1 MTSPAAPLLEY
12 LLQPLAEW
20 LNNSATEDIAINEP
34 GKAWI
39 RHHGA
44 WERVEVPL
52 GLDAI
57 EEIAILAGSLRK
69 QEVGND
75 SPLLDTEMPNGER
88 LAVCL
93 PPTVPVGFPSL
104 TFRKHEDTISPTEAM
119 TKRYVIGQW
128 NKRSDRQR
136 QRSLTEP
143 MSYYSSGDLQGF
155 LRAAVRRHLN
165 ILLVGPTGSGKT
177 TFSKTLISEID
188 HSERLIV
195 IEDTLELALH
205 QPNVVRLLYSK
216 GGLSGLNIG
225 PERLLQMSLRMRPT
239 RILLQE
245 LRDEAAFI
253 FVLIA
258 AAHPGTITTIHG
270 NSSGDGLR
278 RLLALSGQASPT
290 NNDETLI
297 TLIDA
302 AVDVVIPLHEYAGTF
317 EIGEIWFIGEALQR
331 GQTAAELLRA
341 A

>member
-1 MTSPAAPLLEY
+1 MTSAAAPLLQY
-12 LLQPLAEW
+12 LLQPLSRW
-20 LNNSATEDIAINEP
+20 LDDPSTEDVAINGP
-34 GKAWI
+34 GAVFV

-44 WERVEVPL
+44 WEGIDVPF
-52 GLDAI
+52 GLDDLDEVAV
-57 EEIAILAGSLRK
+57 LAGALRK
-69 QEVGND
+69 QEVSEY
-75 SPLLDTEMPNGER
+75 SPLMDTELPNGER

-93 PPTVPVGFPSL
+93 PPAVPVGFPSL
-104 TFRKHEDTISPTEAM
+104 TFRKHEHTIASTDAM
-119 TKRYVIGQW
+119 TSRYTIGAW
-128 NKRSDRQR
+128 NKRNPGQR
-136 QRSLTEP
+136 RRSLSDA
-143 MSYYSSGDLQGF
+143 MAHYAAGNLQEF
-155 LRAAVRRHLN
+155 LRSAVRHHLN

-216 GGLSGLNIG
+216 GDLSGINIG

-253 FVLIA
+253 FILIS

-278 RLLALSGQASPT
+278 RLLALSSQASST
-290 NNDETLI
+290 KNDDTLI
-297 TLIDA
+297 TLINA
-302 AVDVVIPLHEYAGTF
+302 AVDVVIPLHEHMGKF
-317 EIGEIWFIGEALQR
+317 EIGEIWFAGEAQQR
-331 GQTAAELLRA
+331 DQSAAELLTA
-341 A
+341 D